1 MFQVPGSRFLV
12 KFLFPDPTILPTHL
26 IVVISDFIFKM
37 QKKTEL
43 MLNNDGSI
51 FHLNLLPEDI
61 SHKIIVVGDPGR
73 VEMIGSLFSEIRV
86 RKQNREFCTITGLFD
101 NQEITVISSG
111 IGTDNIDIVMN
122 ELDALVNI
130 DLETGIPKEELT
142 SLTIIRL
149 GTSGGLRADVAAGS
163 CVLTET
169 AIGFDGLLHFYEGYD
184 WILDTALSDYLT
196 MYLEWPD
203 TLSYP
208 YAVNCS
214 KEVADY
220 FLKEDFKRGIT
231 ISAPGF
237 YAPQGRKLRLETFDH
252 EINDKL
258 AEFEFRGRTICNYEM
273 ESSAIYGLSSL
284 MGHKALTI
292 CLVIG
297 NRVTGE
303 FVQDYKP
310 LMKDLALKVLKTI

>member
-1 MFQVPGSRFLV
+1 MP
-12 KFLFPDPTILPTHL
+12 
-26 IVVISDFIFKM
+26 M

-43 MLNNDGSI
+43 ILNKDGSI

-61 SHKIIVVGDPGR
+61 SHKIIIVGDPGR
-73 VEMIGSLFSEIRV
+73 VEMIGTLFSEIRV
-86 RKQNREFCTITGLFD
+86 RKENREFKTITGTFD

-111 IGTDNIDIVMN
+111 IGTDNIDILLN

-130 DLETGIPKEELT
+130 DLGTGMPKEELT

-149 GTSGGLRADVAAGS
+149 GTSGGLRNDVPAGS
-163 CVLTET
+163 YVLTEI

-184 WILDTALSDYLT
+184 WILDTELSDFLT

-208 YAVNCS
+208 YAVNAN
-214 KEVADY
+214 KELVQLFSNEGY
-220 FLKEDFKRGIT
+220 KKEAT

-252 EINDKL
+252 EINEKL
-258 AEFEFRGRTICNYEM
+258 AVFEFRGKVICNYEM
-273 ESSAIYGLSSL
+273 ESSAIYGLSAL
-284 MGHKALTI
+284 LGHRALTI

-310 LMKDLALKVLKTI
+310 MMKDLALKVLRTI